1 MQTEL
6 KTGCQKTARRI
17 TGRSTRIRTL
27 DPLVPNQV
35 RYRAAPHSEKR
46 NYTTSNAGGQFPAEI
61 FCLKRNAAGNALRH
75 FFSGFRVLGFHHYP
89 DQGFCA

>member
-35 RYRAAPHSEKR
+35 RYRAAPHSEDQDNTGR
-46 NYTTSNAGGQFPAEI
+46 IDFGQGSGETLCKLFTRGTETHVFFNMPEI
-61 FCLKRNAAGNALRH
+61 CDTGLASF
-75 FFSGFRVLGFHHYP
+75 P
-89 DQGFCA
+89 DQT